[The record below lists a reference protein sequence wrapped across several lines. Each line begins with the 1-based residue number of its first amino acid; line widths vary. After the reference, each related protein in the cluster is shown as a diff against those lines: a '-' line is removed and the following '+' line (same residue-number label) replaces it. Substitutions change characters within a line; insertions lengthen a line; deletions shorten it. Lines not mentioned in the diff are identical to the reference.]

1 MDFMHT
7 EKGRIQTH
15 GTFQEKIGSLSR
27 RNLSMQNSQ
36 EEFILSGRGT
46 GFCQISNLLF
56 DFWGKI
62 IGAEA
67 IRIYCGFKSFIESS
81 RDDSRL
87 FPKISQS
94 DWADY
99 FGISHPTFHKNIKV
113 LIDVNLIRIKKRK
126 SENKIPLPSI
136 YFLEEIHLPTKETL
150 NKYQIKPLK
159 NTNFLNYIY
168 VNYAKKALKSM
179 NNVSVPKNS
188 LGTGTL
194 KILII

>member
-1 MDFMHT
+1 MT
-7 EKGRIQTH
+7 
-15 GTFQEKIGSLSR
+15 SLSNGCR
-27 RNLSMQNSQ
+27 PSP
-36 EEFILSGRGT
+36 
-46 GFCQISNLLF
+46 
-56 DFWGKI
+56 
-62 IGAEA
+62 
-67 IRIYCGFKSFIESS
+67 YSS
-81 RDDSRL
+81 V
-87 FPKISQS
+87 KISFAY
-94 DWADY
+94 DGETV
-99 FGISHPTFHKNIKV
+99 FTT
-113 LIDVNLIRIKKRK
+113 